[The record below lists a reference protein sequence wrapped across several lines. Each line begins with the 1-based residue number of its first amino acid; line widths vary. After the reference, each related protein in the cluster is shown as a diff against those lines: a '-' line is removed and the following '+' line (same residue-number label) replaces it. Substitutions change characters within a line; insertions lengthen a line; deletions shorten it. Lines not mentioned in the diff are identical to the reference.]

1 MERQGRRIET
11 VDIAFQ
17 ILECISTVGP
27 AGTDSTT
34 IVRETGIPRRTVY
47 RHLAYLQDL
56 GLVESR
62 PNGFNLYRLGPT
74 VDSWAASS
82 SQQRQFMRLSDGY
95 IQELADST
103 GNLVHCTVF
112 DQGAVLTVAAAINS
126 ESEGKPPLAVAGSRR
141 PAHAT
146 ASGKVFLAYNPGALA
161 AYITRPLAALSP
173 STITSPTELQAEVR
187 KVRTQGYGEDIHEFR
202 PGVCCVAV
210 PVWGQHGVVGALS
223 ISQHWPKS
231 TPYTLDAGLLRSLSA
246 AAEDFTTRIG
256 GNSGH

>member
-1 MERQGRRIET
+1 MKSQSKRIET
-11 VDIAFQ
+11 VEIAFQ

-27 AGTDSTT
+27 AGTDTTT
-34 IVRETGIPRRTVY
+34 IVRETGIPKRTVY

-74 VDSWAASS
+74 VETWAASS
-82 SQQRQFMRLSDGY
+82 SRQRQFMRLSDGY
-95 IQELADST
+95 IQELAESS
-103 GNLVHCTVF
+103 GHLVHCTVF
-112 DQGAVLTVAAAINS
+112 DQGAVLTVAAAINP

-146 ASGKVFLAYNPGALA
+146 ASGKVFLAYKPGALA

-173 STITSPTELQAEVR
+173 STITSPSELQTEVQKVR
-187 KVRTQGYGEDIHEFR
+187 KQGYGEDVHEFR
-202 PGVCCVAV
+202 HGVCCVAV

-223 ISQHWPKS
+223 MSQDWPKS
-231 TPYTLDAGLLRSLSA
+231 KPYALDPGLLRNLSD
-246 AAEDFTTRIG
+246 AAEDFTKRIG
-256 GNSGH
+256 GNNGH